1 VVLEKETFQKLYDML
16 LEVTPLEHDCG
27 ILCGRACCQ
36 GGKDLGIYLYPGE
49 EQLFSGEEDWL
60 QWQVQKAKFYD
71 FPPGWKGTVHFVTCT
86 KPCPREKRPLQC
98 RFYPLAP
105 HLLADDSLLLIYDP
119 VQVPYRCPLIAERI
133 EIRPEFIQRVY
144 EAWKI
149 LLEDEKI
156 RELVEWDSR
165 EREERPDFVPEIVLA
180 EDNFSD
186 S

>member
-1 VVLEKETFQKLYDML
+1 MTAVFYAAGPAVRGERTWVFIF
-16 LEVTPLEHDCG
+16 TP
-27 ILCGRACCQ
+27 GRSSSLA
-36 GGKDLGIYLYPGE
+36 E
-49 EQLFSGEEDWL
+49 EEDWL
-60 QWQVQKAKFYD
+60 QWEVQKVKFYD
-71 FPPGWKGTVHFVTCT
+71 FPPSWKGTVYFVTCI

-156 RELVEWDSR
+156 RELVAWDSR